1 MTDRGDIAR
10 SILDGVA
17 YMVLATADADGE
29 PWASPVWF
37 ATDGYDD
44 LYWISRPDARHSRN
58 IAARAD
64 ISIVVFDSTNPP
76 ATRQAVYMRATA
88 RQVDDPPAIAHG
100 VAVFTRDSVA
110 QGLGELIVDEVTGAA
125 DLRLFHA
132 RVHEHWILEADHDV
146 RVRVHP

>member
-1 MTDRGDIAR
+1 MTDDGIAR

-44 LYWISRPDARHSRN
+44 LYWISRPETRHSRN
-58 IAARAD
+58 IAARRDVA
-64 ISIVVFDSTNPP
+64 IVVFDSTNPP

-88 RQVDDPPAIAHG
+88 QQVDDPQAIAHG
-100 VAVFTRDSVA
+100 VAVFSHDSVA
-110 QGLGELIVDEVTGAA
+110 QGLGALTIDEVTGDT
-125 DLRLFHA
+125 DLRIFRA
-132 RVHEHWILEADHDV
+132 RVSEHWILEDDRDL

>member
-1 MTDRGDIAR
+1 MTNDDITR

-44 LYWISRPDARHSRN
+44 LYWISRPDAEHSRN

-88 RQVDDPPAIAHG
+88 QQVSDLNAIAHG
-100 VAVFTRDSVA
+100 AAVFSHDSAA
-110 QGLGELIVDEVTGAA
+110 QGLGELTIDEVTGDT

-132 RVHEHWILEADHDV
+132 RVREHWILENDHDV

>member
-1 MTDRGDIAR
+1 MINDDITR

-17 YMVLATADADGE
+17 YIVLATADADGE

-44 LYWISRPDARHSRN
+44 LYWISRPDAQHSRN

-88 RQVDDPPAIAHG
+88 QQVSDPNAIAHG
-100 VAVFTRDSVA
+100 AAVFSHDSAA
-110 QGLGELIVDEVTGAA
+110 QGLGELTIDEVTGDT

-132 RVHEHWILEADHDV
+132 RVRENWILENDHDV